1 MSFPEPRK
9 DPALPTR
16 NVVLTEHHES
26 LIRRLVDTGRYRNAS
41 EVMRDAL
48 RSLERREEQAEA
60 ALGWLRGQIA
70 PGLEQARRGE
80 LVDATLDDILDD
92 IDRRLDAEDEHAA

>member
-1 MSFPEPRK
+1 M
-9 DPALPTR
+9 PTR
-16 NVVLTEHHES
+16 NVVLTEHHEGF
-26 LIRRLVDTGRYRNAS
+26 IRRLVATGRYRNAS

-48 RSLERREEQAEA
+48 RSLEREEEQATA

-80 LVDATLDDILDD
+80 LVEGSLDEVLDA
-92 IDRRLDAEDEHAA
+92 IDRRLDAEDERAA

>member
-1 MSFPEPRK
+1 M
-9 DPALPTR
+9 PTR
-16 NVVLTEHHES
+16 NVVLTQHHEAF
-26 LIRRLVDTGRYRNAS
+26 IRRLVDSGRYRNAS

-48 RSLERREEQAEA
+48 RSLERQEERASA

-80 LVDATLDDILDD
+80 LVDAALDEILDE
-92 IDRRLDAEDEHAA
+92 IDRRLDAEDERAA

>member
-1 MSFPEPRK
+1 M
-9 DPALPTR
+9 PTR
-16 NVVLTEHHES
+16 NVVLTEHHERF
-26 LIRRLVDTGRYRNAS
+26 IRRLVATGRYRNAS

-48 RSLERREEQAEA
+48 RSLEREEEQAAA

-80 LVDATLDDILDD
+80 LVEGSLDEILDA
-92 IDRRLDAEDEHAA
+92 IDRRLDAEDERAA